1 MKVLGT
7 GSALPS
13 KVVTNDDLSKMV
25 ETNDEWIRTRT
36 GICSRRVLST
46 ESITDLAVL
55 AAQRCIEDAG
65 IACADIDYILCH
77 NMIGDTITPSMAAL
91 INKEIEANC
100 PTLDLNSACTGFIY
114 SLDVAEALLKSGRA
128 KNILV
133 VCAEQTTYFT
143 DWEKRETCVLFGD
156 GAGAVVVTSGGDD
169 CEYKISTQYTDALNC
184 NQRYH
189 GTPFREKQDVYPFL
203 EMKGRDV
210 FKLAVTHSYDDIKTV
225 LEKKGIT
232 PNEVKYFLLHQAN
245 VRILDA
251 IRHELDLS
259 EEKFPYNIND
269 HGNTSSASIPMLLDE
284 LNKEG
289 KLKEDDYL
297 VLSAFGAGFTSGAC
311 VLKW

>member
-13 KVVTNDDLSKMV
+13 MVVTNDDLSKMV
-25 ETNDEWIRTRT
+25 EPNDEWIRTRT

-77 NMIGDTITPSMAAL
+77 NMIGDTIAPSMAAL
-91 INKEIEANC
+91 INKEIKANC

-114 SLDVAEALLKSGRA
+114 SLDVAEALLKNERA

-156 GAGAVVVTSGGDD
+156 GAGAVVVTSGGEDYEFKE
-169 CEYKISTQYTDALNC
+169 CT
-184 NQRYH
+184 
-189 GTPFREKQDVYPFL
+189 
-203 EMKGRDV
+203 GR
-210 FKLAVTHSYDDIKTV
+210 
-225 LEKKGIT
+225 
-232 PNEVKYFLLHQAN
+232 N
-245 VRILDA
+245 
-251 IRHELDLS
+251 
-259 EEKFPYNIND
+259 
-269 HGNTSSASIPMLLDE
+269 
-284 LNKEG
+284 
-289 KLKEDDYL
+289 
-297 VLSAFGAGFTSGAC
+297 
-311 VLKW
+311 